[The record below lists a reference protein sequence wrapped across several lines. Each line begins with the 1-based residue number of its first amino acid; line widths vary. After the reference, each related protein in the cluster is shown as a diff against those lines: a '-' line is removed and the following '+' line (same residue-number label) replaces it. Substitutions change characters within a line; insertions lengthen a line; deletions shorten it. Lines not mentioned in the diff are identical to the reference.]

1 MFYMI
6 NATTNIIFCS
16 LPVSLQNTTF
26 DISLNNRT
34 MDLYELIHKRQSER
48 KYCNRTVSRDLIV
61 RCLEAARLAPS
72 ACNSQPWKFV
82 VIDEPALVSEMAK
95 AAAGMGMNKFA
106 AQAPV
111 IIAVV
116 LEKMN
121 FTASI
126 GSVIK
131 DKEYSLLDVGIA
143 VEHFCLQATELGL
156 GTCILGWFD
165 EKKVKKLLGINNRR
179 VPLLITLGYP
189 SGETRQKSRKK
200 LEDISSWNRY

>member
-1 MFYMI
+1 M
-6 NATTNIIFCS
+6 N
-16 LPVSLQNTTF
+16 
-26 DISLNNRT
+26 
-34 MDLYELIHKRQSER
+34 LYELIQKRQSDR
-48 KYCNRTVSRDLIV
+48 KYDSRRVDRDMVIK
-61 RCLEAARLAPS
+61 CLESARLAPS

-82 VIDEPALVSEMAK
+82 VVDEPELLKEMAS

-111 IIAVV
+111 IVAVV

-165 EKKVKKLLGINNRR
+165 EKKVKKLLGIGNRR
-179 VPLLITLGYP
+179 VPLLITLGYAA
-189 SGETRQKSRKK
+189 GEHRQKSRKS
-200 LEDISSWNRY
+200 LEEISSWNKY

>member
-1 MFYMI
+1 M
-6 NATTNIIFCS
+6 N
-16 LPVSLQNTTF
+16 
-26 DISLNNRT
+26 
-34 MDLYELIHKRQSER
+34 LYELIQKRQSDR
-48 KYCNRTVSRDLIV
+48 KYDSRPVDRDMVIK
-61 RCLEAARLAPS
+61 CIESARLAPS

-82 VIDEPALVSEMAK
+82 VVDEPELLKEMAS

-111 IIAVV
+111 IVAVV

-165 EKKVKKLLGINNRR
+165 EKKVKKLLGIGNRR
-179 VPLLITLGYP
+179 VPLLITLGYAA
-189 SGETRQKSRKK
+189 GEHRQKSRKS
-200 LEDISSWNRY
+200 LEEISSWNKY

>member
-1 MFYMI
+1 M
-6 NATTNIIFCS
+6 N
-16 LPVSLQNTTF
+16 
-26 DISLNNRT
+26 
-34 MDLYELIHKRQSER
+34 LYELIQKRQSDR
-48 KYCNRTVSRDLIV
+48 KYDSRPVDRDMVIK
-61 RCLEAARLAPS
+61 CLEAARLAPS

-82 VIDEPALVSEMAK
+82 VVDEPELLKEMAS

-111 IIAVV
+111 IVAVV

-165 EKKVKKLLGINNRR
+165 EKKVKKLLGIGNRR
-179 VPLLITLGYP
+179 VPLLITLGYAA
-189 SGETRQKSRKK
+189 GEHRQKSRKS
-200 LEDISSWNRY
+200 LEEISSWNKY

>member
-1 MFYMI
+1 MKF
-6 NATTNIIFCS
+6 
-16 LPVSLQNTTF
+16 Q
-26 DISLNNRT
+26 
-34 MDLYELIHKRQSER
+34 DLVNKRQSDR
-48 KYCNRTVSRDLIV
+48 KYKDIPVDRNLILQ
-61 RCLEAARLAPS
+61 CIEAARMAPS

-82 VIDEPALVSEMAK
+82 VVDDKVMLGEMAS

-106 AQAPV
+106 YQCPV

-121 FTASI
+121 FTARI

-143 VEHFCLQATELGL
+143 VEHFCLQASELGL

-165 EKKVKKLLGINNRR
+165 EKKVKKLLGIGGKR

-189 SGETRQKSRKK
+189 EGETRNKSRKTVD
-200 LEDISSWNRY
+200 EICSWNKY